1 MASTRASTAVCSRL
15 PAQAQHKMQNAA
27 PASPGAN
34 PGRAARCKQAAAM
47 AAHRQAPRGV
57 PMWSLW
63 MPSPTSTAS
72 AAEHSRLAVSAGLAP
87 PTRVT
92 SPCSNSRTPTPQ
104 AAPGKKPVWPSWRL
118 TMRAV
123 SAPMQAPASFKAVS
137 SGWNNSSPA
146 RQPSAAAGA
155 YVLPQPSSRPRPK
168 GAAPP

>member
-1 MASTRASTAVCSRL
+1 
-15 PAQAQHKMQNAA
+15 
-27 PASPGAN
+27 
-34 PGRAARCKQAAAM
+34 
-47 AAHRQAPRGV
+47 
-57 PMWSLW
+57 

-104 AAPGKKPVWPSWRL
+104 AAPGKKPVWPSWRP

-146 RQPSAAAGA
+146 RQPSAGGRGICIAAAQQQAKAKGRGPA
-155 YVLPQPSSRPRPK
+155 VNLPGTEKQPGTAGGKLP
-168 GAAPP
+168 